1 MADYKSLKPFILKW
15 EGGYVNDPDDLGGV
29 TNRGIT
35 LATFRQHYGQA
46 KTAADLRRMTD
57 AQWDNIF
64 KTGYWDR
71 WQGDNIRSQSVANM
85 LVDWLWCSGSYGIRI
100 PQRVLGVSVDGS
112 VGAKTL
118 AALNAQDPKTIF
130 NRLKQ
135 ERLDFISRICQTR
148 PQNRKYKKGWEN
160 RINAIKFQ

>member
-1 MADYKSLKPFILKW
+1 M
-15 EGGYVNDPDDLGGV
+15 NDPDDLGGA

-35 LATFRQHYGQA
+35 LATFRQYYGQA

-57 AQWDNIF
+57 AQWDSIF

-148 PQNRKYKKGWEN
+148 PQNRKYKKGWES